1 VTERF
6 EAQVRVRG
14 DAQAREA
21 FRRRANAQ
29 LAAEFPDVRYRELHD
44 RDQLDWRLACAGGVP
59 FPPFVEASV
68 AHPELDCVVEW
79 RESEGA
85 PSRRA
90 RVAGGQ
96 LAWEE
101 ADGSTAA
108 GAGASAV
115 HVAAGR
121 DGELRHAV
129 AIERV
134 PDASAWLGYLA
145 TAERHAFF
153 LCEPGR
159 SEVAFSDGL
168 DPEWAWRA
176 SVADHRA
183 EAAPLAA
190 PDAMGDAMA
199 ERLHDIAER
208 FAADWLWFDAA
219 PEPETAIERHR
230 FAQYGFPV
238 RPANLQSRKL
248 KRVLVEDATGYR
260 LEPQEPAAAAAAAL
274 VLDAWE
280 ALQRS

>member
-1 VTERF
+1 MTERF
-6 EAQVRVRG
+6 EATVRVRG

-29 LAAEFPDVRYRELHD
+29 LAAEFPGVRYRELHD

-68 AHPELDCVVEW
+68 AHPALDCVVEW

-85 PSRRA
+85 PARRA
-90 RVAGGQ
+90 RVAGGR
-96 LAWEE
+96 LEWEE
-101 ADGSTAA
+101 GAEPMAAA
-108 GAGASAV
+108 GGSAV
-115 HVAAGR
+115 RVAAGR
-121 DGELRHAV
+121 DGELRHAI

-134 PDASAWLGYLA
+134 PGAAAWLGYLA

-153 LCEPGR
+153 LCEPGG

-168 DPEWAWRA
+168 DPEWAWRV

-183 EAAPLAA
+183 GAARLAA
-190 PDAMGDAMA
+190 PEAMGDAMA

-208 FAADWLWFDAA
+208 FAAEWLWFDAA

-248 KRVLVEDATGYR
+248 KRVLVEDASGYR
-260 LEPQEPAAAAAAAL
+260 LDPQAAAAAAAAL